1 MGDPAGIGP
10 EVVLKAVAEE
20 EIRKVCIPV
29 IIGDAQLLAHT
40 ARTLD
45 LQCGYDIVRKEE
57 PFPDNFSDPVIF
69 HLDNIGGFIEPGIE
83 SGAAGKAAAGYIEAA
98 VELCAAGSV
107 DAIATAPINK
117 RALFLG
123 GYSFPG
129 HTEFLAHLTGA
140 EEYAMA
146 FVAANLRIVLLSTH
160 VPLSEAIR
168 MVERDLIV
176 KIVNLTHRELQRW
189 GIERPRLAVAALN
202 PHGAEGG
209 LFGVEEA
216 SEIVPAI
223 EACRGVDDINVR
235 GPFSADTVFLRAS
248 RGEFDAVIACYH
260 DQAMIPVK
268 CLSFGEAVNVTL
280 GLPFIRTS
288 VDHGTAFEIAG
299 TGAASTYS
307 PGPRHRAHPHLPCR
321 FPLRDALRFHSLQP
335 IQYISFRLAHCDSF
349 HPLALR
355 LSSGTFYFAQL
366 GISHF
371 AAGQG
376 GVSRR
381 RVKAADSTVTACDII
396 PPAIKAFGKRLQ
408 EN

>member
-10 EVVLKAVAEE
+10 EVVLKAVAEP
-20 EIRKVCIPV
+20 EIAKVCIPV

-45 LQCGYDIVRKEE
+45 LQSGYDIVRKDERIPQILSE
-57 PFPDNFSDPVIF
+57 PLIF

-83 SGAAGKAAAGYIEAA
+83 SGVAGKAAAAYIESA
-98 VELCAAGSV
+98 VELCAAGSI

-146 FVAANLRIVLLSTH
+146 FVAANLRIVLISTH
-160 VPLSEAIR
+160 VPLAEAIR
-168 MVERDLIV
+168 LVKRDRIV
-176 KIVNLTHRELQRW
+176 KTINLTHRELMRW

-216 SEIVPAI
+216 SEIIPAI
-223 EACRGVDDINVR
+223 EACRRPDDINVQ
-235 GPFSADTVFLRAS
+235 GPFSADTIFLRAA

-288 VDHGTAFEIAG
+288 VDHGTAFDIAG
-299 TGAASTYS
+299 KGLAE
-307 PGPRHRAHPHLPCR
+307 
-321 FPLRDALRFHSLQP
+321 HS
-335 IQYISFRLAHCDSF
+335 SMMA
-349 HPLALR
+349 
-355 LSSGTFYFAQL
+355 
-366 GISHF
+366 
-371 AAGQG
+371 
-376 GVSRR
+376 
-381 RVKAADSTVTACDII
+381 
-396 PPAIKAFGKRLQ
+396 AIKLAAELSTQAGESCRAV
-408 EN
+408 EV

>member
-1 MGDPAGIGP
+1 MREFANNSSPSNSGALPRIAITMGDPAGIGP

-20 EIRKVCIPV
+20 EVRRVCIPI

-45 LQCGYDIVRKEE
+45 LQSGYDIVRQGQ
-57 PFPDNFSDPVIF
+57 PIPDQLSEPVIF
-69 HLDNIGGFIEPGIE
+69 HLDNINGFIEPGVE
-83 SGAAGKAAAGYIEAA
+83 SGAAGKAAGGYIEAA

-117 RALFLG
+117 RSLFLG

-129 HTEFLAHLTGA
+129 HTEFLAHLTGT

-146 FVAANLRIVLLSTH
+146 FVAANLRIVLISTH
-160 VPLSEAIR
+160 VPLAEAIR
-168 MVERDLIV
+168 MVERDRMMRTIA
-176 KIVNLTHRELQRW
+176 LTNRELERW
-189 GIERPRLAVAALN
+189 GIKNPRLAVAALN

-216 SEIVPAI
+216 SEIMPAI
-223 EACRGVDDINVR
+223 QACREMDGIDVQ

-248 RGEFDAVIACYH
+248 RGEFDAVVACYH

-288 VDHGTAFEIAG
+288 VDHGTAFDIAG
-299 TGAASTYS
+299 KGIAEHSSMLAA
-307 PGPRHRAHPHLPCR
+307 
-321 FPLRDALRFHSLQP
+321 
-335 IQYISFRLAHCDSF
+335 IKLA
-349 HPLALR
+349 AE
-355 LSSGTFYFAQL
+355 LSSRTDESNHA
-366 GISHF
+366 
-371 AAGQG
+371 
-376 GVSRR
+376 VE
-381 RVKAADSTVTACDII
+381 V
-396 PPAIKAFGKRLQ
+396 
-408 EN
+408 

>member
-1 MGDPAGIGP
+1 MRQFAESSSRSGQRRSLPRIAITMGDPAGIGP
-10 EVVLKAVAEE
+10 EVVLKAVAEP
-20 EIRKVCIPV
+20 EIQRICIPV

-45 LQCGYDIVRKEE
+45 LQSGYDIVRSGE
-57 PFPDNFSDPVIF
+57 PIPDELSEPIIF
-69 HLDNIGGFIEPGIE
+69 HLDNINGVIEPGVE
-83 SGAAGKAAAGYIEAA
+83 SGAAGKAAGGYIEAA

-117 RALFLG
+117 RSLFLG

-129 HTEFLAHLTGA
+129 HTEFLAHLTGS

-146 FVAANLRIVLLSTH
+146 FVAANLRIVLISTH
-160 VPLSEAIR
+160 VPLAEAIR
-168 MVERDLIV
+168 LVTRERFEKTIRLAD
-176 KIVNLTHRELQRW
+176 HELHRW

-216 SEIVPAI
+216 SEIMPAI
-223 EACRGVDDINVR
+223 EASRRIDDINVQ
-235 GPFSADTVFLRAS
+235 GPFSADTVYLRAS

-288 VDHGTAFEIAG
+288 VDHGTAFDIAG
-299 TGAASTYS
+299 KGLAE
-307 PGPRHRAHPHLPCR
+307 
-321 FPLRDALRFHSLQP
+321 HS
-335 IQYISFRLAHCDSF
+335 SMVA
-349 HPLALR
+349 
-355 LSSGTFYFAQL
+355 
-366 GISHF
+366 
-371 AAGQG
+371 
-376 GVSRR
+376 
-381 RVKAADSTVTACDII
+381 
-396 PPAIKAFGKRLQ
+396 AIKLAAELSLKAGESTRAG
-408 EN
+408 EAA

>member
-1 MGDPAGIGP
+1 MRHSDQPSANLGSRPRRVLPRIGITMGDPAGIGP

-20 EIRKVCIPV
+20 EVRKICVPV

-45 LQCGYDIVRKEE
+45 LQSGYDIVRKEE
-57 PFPDNFSDPVIF
+57 PFPDALSEPVIF
-69 HLDNIGGFIEPGIE
+69 HLDNISGFIEPGIE

-98 VELCAAGSV
+98 VELCAAGNI

-160 VPLSEAIR
+160 VPLSQAIR
-168 MVERDLIV
+168 MVERDRLVQVI
-176 KIVNLTHRELQRW
+176 NLANRELQRW

-209 LFGVEEA
+209 LFGMEEA
-216 SEIVPAI
+216 SEIMPAI
-223 EACRGVDDINVR
+223 EACRGIDDINVQ

-288 VDHGTAFEIAG
+288 VDHGTAFDIAG
-299 TGAASTYS
+299 KGLAEHSSMVAAIK
-307 PGPRHRAHPHLPCR
+307 L
-321 FPLRDALRFHSLQP
+321 
-335 IQYISFRLAHCDSF
+335 
-349 HPLALR
+349 
-355 LSSGTFYFAQL
+355 
-366 GISHF
+366 
-371 AAGQG
+371 
-376 GVSRR
+376 
-381 RVKAADSTVTACDII
+381 AADLSMQAGESCRAV
-396 PPAIKAFGKRLQ
+396 
-408 EN
+408 EV

>member
-1 MGDPAGIGP
+1 MGQFANNSSNINPRQRKSLPRIAITMGDPAGIWP
-10 EVVLKAVAEE
+10 EVVLKAVAED
-20 EIRKVCIPV
+20 EIRRVCVPV

-45 LQCGYDIVRKEE
+45 LQSGYDIVRTEE
-57 PFPDNFSDPVIF
+57 TFPDQFSEPVIY
-69 HLDNIGGFIEPGIE
+69 HLDNISGFIEPGIE

-98 VELCAAGSV
+98 VNLCAAGNI
-107 DAIATAPINK
+107 DAMATAPINK

-168 MVERDLIV
+168 MVERDRLV
-176 KIVNLTHRELQRW
+176 KVINLTHRELQRW

-216 SEIVPAI
+216 SEIMPAI
-223 EACRGVDDINVR
+223 EASRRNDDINVQ

-288 VDHGTAFEIAG
+288 VDHGTAFDIAG
-299 TGAASTYS
+299 KGLAEHSSMIAA
-307 PGPRHRAHPHLPCR
+307 
-321 FPLRDALRFHSLQP
+321 
-335 IQYISFRLAHCDSF
+335 IKLA
-349 HPLALR
+349 AE
-355 LSSGTFYFAQL
+355 LSSR
-366 GISHF
+366 
-371 AAGQG
+371 AGESSQ
-376 GVSRR
+376 V
-381 RVKAADSTVTACDII
+381 V
-396 PPAIKAFGKRLQ
+396 
-408 EN
+408 

>member
-20 EIRKVCIPV
+20 EVRRACIPV

-45 LQCGYDIVRKEE
+45 LQSGYDIVRADE
-57 PFPDNFSDPVIF
+57 PFPEHSEPVIY
-69 HLDNIGGFIEPGIE
+69 HLDNITGFIEPGIE
-83 SGAAGKAAAGYIEAA
+83 SGAAGKAAGGYIEAA
-98 VELCAAGSV
+98 VELCAAGSI
-107 DAIATAPINK
+107 DAVATAPINK

-129 HTEFLAHLTGA
+129 HTEFFAHLTGS

-146 FVAANLRIVLLSTH
+146 FVAGNLRIVLLSTH
-160 VPLSEAIR
+160 VPLAEAIR
-168 MVERDLIV
+168 LVERDRIV
-176 KIVNLTHRELQRW
+176 SRINLTNRELQRW
-189 GIERPRLAVAALN
+189 GIEKPRIAVAALN

-216 SEIVPAI
+216 SEIMPAI
-223 EACRGVDDINVR
+223 DSCRRDEINVQ

-248 RGEFDAVIACYH
+248 RGEFDGVVACYH

-288 VDHGTAFEIAG
+288 VDHGTAFDIAG
-299 TGAASTYS
+299 KGLAE
-307 PGPRHRAHPHLPCR
+307 
-321 FPLRDALRFHSLQP
+321 HS
-335 IQYISFRLAHCDSF
+335 SMVA
-349 HPLALR
+349 
-355 LSSGTFYFAQL
+355 
-366 GISHF
+366 
-371 AAGQG
+371 
-376 GVSRR
+376 
-381 RVKAADSTVTACDII
+381 
-396 PPAIKAFGKRLQ
+396 AIKLAAELSTRAGESCRPM
-408 EN
+408 EV

>member
-1 MGDPAGIGP
+1 MPRIGITMGDPAGIGP

-20 EIRKVCIPV
+20 EITRVCAPV

-45 LQCGYDIVRKEE
+45 LQCGYDIIRQGE
-57 PFPDNFSDPVIF
+57 PLPENLAEPVIF
-69 HLDNIGGFIEPGIE
+69 HLDNIGGFVESGIE

-129 HTEFLAHLTGA
+129 HTEFLAHLTGS
-140 EEYAMA
+140 EDSAMA

-160 VPLSEAIR
+160 VPLAEAVR
-168 MVERDLIV
+168 LVERDRI
-176 KIVNLTHRELQRW
+176 IRTINLANRELRRW

-209 LFGVEEA
+209 LFGTEEA
-216 SEIVPAI
+216 SEMVPAI
-223 EACRGVDDINVR
+223 EACRVNNVNVR
-235 GPFSADTVFLRAS
+235 GPFPADTVFLRAS

-268 CLSFGEAVNVTL
+268 CLSFGEAVNVTM

-288 VDHGTAFEIAG
+288 VDHGTAFDIAG
-299 TGAASTYS
+299 KGLAE
-307 PGPRHRAHPHLPCR
+307 
-321 FPLRDALRFHSLQP
+321 HS
-335 IQYISFRLAHCDSF
+335 SMVA
-349 HPLALR
+349 
-355 LSSGTFYFAQL
+355 
-366 GISHF
+366 
-371 AAGQG
+371 
-376 GVSRR
+376 
-381 RVKAADSTVTACDII
+381 
-396 PPAIKAFGKRLQ
+396 AIKLAAELSTSAGESSRAV
-408 EN
+408 EV

>member
-1 MGDPAGIGP
+1 
-10 EVVLKAVAEE
+10 
-20 EIRKVCIPV
+20 

-45 LQCGYDIVRKEE
+45 LRCGYDIVRKDETI
-57 PFPDNFSDPVIF
+57 PDQFTDPIIY
-69 HLDNIGGFIEPGIE
+69 HLDNIAGIIEPGVESGVAGQAAANYIE
-83 SGAAGKAAAGYIEAA
+83 SA
-98 VELCAAGSV
+98 VELCAAGSI

-117 RALFLG
+117 RALFLA

-129 HTEFLAHLTGA
+129 HTEFLAHLTGT
-140 EEYAMA
+140 EQVAMA

-168 MVERDLIV
+168 LVEKDRLV
-176 KIVNLTHRELQRW
+176 KVIGLAERELQRW

-223 EACRGVDDINVR
+223 QAVHGMDEINVH

-268 CLSFGEAVNVTL
+268 CLSF
-280 GLPFIRTS
+280 
-288 VDHGTAFEIAG
+288 
-299 TGAASTYS
+299 
-307 PGPRHRAHPHLPCR
+307 
-321 FPLRDALRFHSLQP
+321 
-335 IQYISFRLAHCDSF
+335 
-349 HPLALR
+349 
-355 LSSGTFYFAQL
+355 
-366 GISHF
+366 
-371 AAGQG
+371 
-376 GVSRR
+376 
-381 RVKAADSTVTACDII
+381 
-396 PPAIKAFGKRLQ
+396 
-408 EN
+408 

>member
-10 EVVLKAVAEE
+10 EVVLKAVAEDDV
-20 EIRKVCIPV
+20 RRVCVPV

-45 LQCGYDIVRKEE
+45 LQSGYDIIRKDES
-57 PFPDNFSDPVIF
+57 FPEQISDPVIF
-69 HLDNIGGFIEPGIE
+69 HLDNISGFVEPGIE
-83 SGAAGKAAAGYIEAA
+83 SAAAGKAAAGYIESA
-98 VELCAAGSV
+98 VELCAAGSI

-129 HTEFLAHLTGA
+129 HTEFLAQLTGT
-140 EEYAMA
+140 EEYAMV

-168 MVERDLIV
+168 LVERDRLV
-176 KIVNLTHRELQRW
+176 NVVNLADRELRRW

-216 SEIVPAI
+216 SEISPAV
-223 EACRGVDDINVR
+223 EHCRRHDDIDVH

-288 VDHGTAFEIAG
+288 VDHGTAFDIAG
-299 TGAASTYS
+299 KGLAEHSSMVAAIK
-307 PGPRHRAHPHLPCR
+307 L
-321 FPLRDALRFHSLQP
+321 
-335 IQYISFRLAHCDSF
+335 
-349 HPLALR
+349 
-355 LSSGTFYFAQL
+355 
-366 GISHF
+366 
-371 AAGQG
+371 
-376 GVSRR
+376 
-381 RVKAADSTVTACDII
+381 AADLATRAGETSRAV
-396 PPAIKAFGKRLQ
+396 
-408 EN
+408 EV

>member
-1 MGDPAGIGP
+1 MPRIGITMGDPAGIGP

-20 EIRKVCIPV
+20 EISRICAPV

-45 LQCGYDIVRKEE
+45 LQCGYDIIRQGE
-57 PFPDNFSDPVIF
+57 PLPENLGEPVIF

-129 HTEFLAHLTGA
+129 HTEFLAHLTGS
-140 EEYAMA
+140 EDSAMA

-160 VPLSEAIR
+160 VPLAEAIR
-168 MVERDLIV
+168 LVERDRIV
-176 KIVNLTHRELQRW
+176 RTINLANRELRRW

-209 LFGVEEA
+209 LFGMEEA
-216 SEIVPAI
+216 AEMVPAI
-223 EACRGVDDINVR
+223 EACHGVDDVNVR
-235 GPFSADTVFLRAS
+235 GPFPADTVFLRAS

-268 CLSFGEAVNVTL
+268 CLSFGEAVNVTM

-288 VDHGTAFEIAG
+288 VDHGTAFDIAG
-299 TGAASTYS
+299 KGLAE
-307 PGPRHRAHPHLPCR
+307 
-321 FPLRDALRFHSLQP
+321 HS
-335 IQYISFRLAHCDSF
+335 SMLA
-349 HPLALR
+349 
-355 LSSGTFYFAQL
+355 
-366 GISHF
+366 
-371 AAGQG
+371 
-376 GVSRR
+376 
-381 RVKAADSTVTACDII
+381 
-396 PPAIKAFGKRLQ
+396 AIKLAAELSTSAGESSRAV
-408 EN
+408 EV